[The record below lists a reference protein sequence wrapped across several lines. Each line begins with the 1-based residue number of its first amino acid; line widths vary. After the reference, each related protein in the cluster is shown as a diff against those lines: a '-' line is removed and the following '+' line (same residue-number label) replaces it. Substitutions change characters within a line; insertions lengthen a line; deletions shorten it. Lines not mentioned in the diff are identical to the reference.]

1 MAGSRL
7 WFSLLL
13 AAAFAGRAP
22 ALWPWPQY
30 IQTSNW
36 HYTISPH
43 SFQFKYHVSSA
54 AQPGCSVLDEA
65 FLRYRDLLFGSE
77 SWLYPAPT
85 GEPTCPAWFR
95 ALPQPALG
103 QLPRLPEPPSLWC
116 LPSPLA
122 ATL

>member
-1 MAGSRL
+1 MAGTRL

-13 AAAFAGRAP
+13 AAAFAGRAT

-30 IQTSNW
+30 IQTSSW
-36 HYTISPH
+36 HYTIFPH

-77 SWLYPAPT
+77 SWFYPAPT
-85 GEPTCPAWFR
+85 GE
-95 ALPQPALG
+95 LDV
-103 QLPRLPEPPSLWC
+103 PRLVPGSETTGLGTTPQTS
-116 LPSPLA
+116 
-122 ATL
+122 